1 MATAETI
8 KVSKKGHDAIE
19 FEYSLPESLEDPRW
33 EEIANDPDADVNAL
47 AVAQFR
53 VRLQAAARN
62 VIEDGAE
69 AVQQAVEQFVYGR
82 RTSSGRKSRRARIS
96 SDTVKEAKFTKDQL
110 AALQAAGIEVEGME
124 D

>member
-1 MATAETI
+1 MAEVANV
-8 KVSKKGHDAIE
+8 KVSKKDHETIE
-19 FEYSLPESLEDPRW
+19 FSYPFPEALDDPRW
-33 EEIANDPDADVNAL
+33 GEITEDPEKDVNAL

-69 AVQQAVEQFVYGR
+69 AVQQVAEEFVYGR
-82 RTSSGRKSRRARIS
+82 RTPSKSRRRARVS
-96 SDTVKEAKFTKDQL
+96 AETVKKAKFSKEQL